1 MDFHMAFGGN
11 MAMDINTDP
20 NCGWTMDPVWP
31 LVAART
37 WTSPWSQ
44 EAAKATYNNVVL
56 GYHRIASGVD
66 GDQGYSYG
74 LLGTET

>member
-44 EAAKATYNNVVL
+44 VTVNVTHINMVP
-56 GYHRIASGVD
+56 GSINAYGHPHGFMVQHR
-66 GDQGYSYG
+66 
-74 LLGTET
+74 L